1 MTRVCYTHRGRG
13 LAHPAPLT
21 RALLPR
27 AANCLDC
34 ERLLSL
40 AFDKFSFLRSFPQAR
55 VDTLRRKHHA
65 RLLAAEEAYEET
77 RPSPSRAGSA
87 QAGGGASPSRVPGD
101 GSSGAMR
108 ARHPSLPVEDL
119 EEDNSSDE
127 EGGEHEP
134 DPGEYDVISFDDLVT
149 PARSFWL

>member
-1 MTRVCYTHRGRG
+1 M
-13 LAHPAPLT
+13 LT
-21 RALLPR
+21 RAPCAPRSR

-55 VDTLRRKHHA
+55 VEALRRKHHA
-65 RLLAAEEAYEET
+65 RLLAAEEAYET
-77 RPSPSRAGSA
+77 RPSPPRSAQAAGSA
-87 QAGGGASPSRVPGD
+87 SPVWASVEGIRL
-101 GSSGAMR
+101 AC
-108 ARHPSLPVEDL
+108 HPSLPVEAD

-127 EGGEHEP
+127 EGAENP
-134 DPGEYDVISFDDLVT
+134 DPGEYDVISFDDLVS